1 MTLSLVVTK
10 SCYCIWDIVY
20 PGESGWLGSYEDHLF
35 LNSEPNALE
44 EVGLISQRHRQSP
57 PSVNQ
62 AEEMLMTNL
71 RAA

>member
-10 SCYCIWDIVY
+10 SCYCIWDTVC

-35 LNSEPNALE
+35 LNSEADALE

-62 AEEMLMTNL
+62 AKEMLMTNL
-71 RAA
+71 RAV